1 MKKMH
6 KVLLSILIIPL
17 YIMNSSCQEKR
28 DNDGNGDQNKN
39 SFTTPDSAAQ
49 KAIEVL
55 QTLAS
60 DEKLKGTT
68 NLTPGEVRQLKVG
81 KAIAVHELFYDEL
94 LKANPDSVP
103 PPVMDSTSQRKWL
116 YPLQINN
123 TTRTTSI
130 VTKNDGL
137 WKLTSAGDNTHVGI
151 LNAQRPADAAIAD
164 LIEVPGL
171 SISFLRY
178 QTNNGVFYSSNR
190 SIPEVKIE
198 KGQLIPEGQALRSL
212 VSYARI
218 IEEKYGKDI
227 KNKKI
232 VD

>member
-68 NLTPGEVRQLKVG
+68 NLTPEEVRQLKVG

>member
-28 DNDGNGDQNKN
+28 DNGGNGDQNKN

-60 DEKLKGTT
+60 DDKLKGAT
-68 NLTPGEVRQLKVG
+68 NLTPEEVRQLKVG
-81 KAIAVHELFYDEL
+81 KAIAVQELSYDEL

-130 VTKNDGL
+130 VTKNDDL
-137 WKLTSAGDNTHVGI
+137 WKLTSAGDNAHVEI
-151 LNAQRPADAAIAD
+151 LNAQRPADAAVAD

>member
-28 DNDGNGDQNKN
+28 DNGGNGDQNKN

-68 NLTPGEVRQLKVG
+68 NLTPEEVRQLKVG
-81 KAIAVHELFYDEL
+81 KAIAVHELSYDEL

-137 WKLTSAGDNTHVGI
+137 WKLTSAGDNAHVEI
-151 LNAQRPADAAIAD
+151 LNAQRPADAAVAD

-198 KGQLIPEGQALRSL
+198 KGQLIPESQALRSL

>member
-1 MKKMH
+1 
-6 KVLLSILIIPL
+6 
-17 YIMNSSCQEKR
+17 
-28 DNDGNGDQNKN
+28 
-39 SFTTPDSAAQ
+39 
-49 KAIEVL
+49 
-55 QTLAS
+55 
-60 DEKLKGTT
+60 
-68 NLTPGEVRQLKVG
+68 
-81 KAIAVHELFYDEL
+81 
-94 LKANPDSVP
+94 
-103 PPVMDSTSQRKWL
+103 MDSTSQRKWL
-116 YPLQINN
+116 YPLQIND

-137 WKLTSAGDNTHVGI
+137 WKLTSAGDNTHVDI
-151 LNAQRPADAAIAD
+151 LNAQRPADAAVAD

-171 SISFLRY
+171 NISFLRY
-178 QTNNGVFYSSNR
+178 QTNNGAFYSSNR

>member
-68 NLTPGEVRQLKVG
+68 NLTPEEVRQLKVG
-81 KAIAVHELFYDEL
+81 KAIAVHELSYDEL

-151 LNAQRPADAAIAD
+151 LNAQRPADAAVAD

-178 QTNNGVFYSSNR
+178 QTNNGIFYSSNR

-218 IEEKYGKDI
+218 IDEKYGKDI

>member
-1 MKKMH
+1 MH

-68 NLTPGEVRQLKVG
+68 NLTPEEVRQLKVG